1 MHLFRDRVET
11 IINTYISGSIYFLQ
25 SSLSNLHM
33 EKNSTSSVTDYMI
46 SEAGLN
52 DAKGNELLKLK
63 ARSFTPNVQDVCKQ
77 FNEMLQ
83 TTVGDLKE
91 YVDNADE
98 ENSRTNGSDSV
109 APLFSSDFL
118 ITSGSGNGSSD
129 ENRNETKEPFALDS
143 DNDFIL
149 KCLQKCVI
157 ANMDNFMQYVSKH
170 PNELSAI
177 STGRLLQALP
187 DLCPALRNCILAP
200 KLMIKPKN
208 DEFMMFN
215 HTKSTSFS
223 ASKIDPE
230 WQNLK
235 TKMDQEADHLF
246 DHWVNWIVQ
255 R

>member
-1 MHLFRDRVET
+1 MFVVYKFDLTNFF
-11 IINTYISGSIYFLQ
+11 YIFFQQAGADSGVVV
-25 SSLSNLHM
+25 H
-33 EKNSTSSVTDYMI
+33 
-46 SEAGLN
+46 
-52 DAKGNELLKLK
+52 
-63 ARSFTPNVQDVCKQ
+63 
-77 FNEMLQ
+77 
-83 TTVGDLKE
+83 
-91 YVDNADE
+91 
-98 ENSRTNGSDSV
+98 
-109 APLFSSDFL
+109 LFSSDFL
-118 ITSGSGNGSSD
+118 ITSGSSD

-143 DNDFIL
+143 DNEFIL